1 MERPEAIAQMR
12 ALCNEISGSVTRL
25 HPLVPK
31 LAESTT
37 QAEILKA
44 LFGLTKEVE
53 VVKKHLLKL
62 EKGDSS
68 RLV

>member
-1 MERPEAIAQMR
+1 MR
-12 ALCNEISGSVTRL
+12 ALCNEISGAVTRL
-25 HPLVPK
+25 HPMVPK
-31 LAESTT
+31 LAEPAA

-53 VVKKHLLKL
+53 VVKKHLLKV